1 MGVIK
6 PAIINIY
13 FTELI
18 MGDRSPDIES
28 DSEET
33 RSFQEHDGSNETSI
47 TPNADQFANFHV
59 NLPASNY
66 LTPSDY
72 DDDFAN
78 FRVEFGRGVP
88 GDSSPPQSTPM
99 ASVVELSSELSE
111 DEEEQ
116 VVYLEIRDGLENVIR
131 SGTQTDSQNREA
143 EREVSETREAQ
154 DPEEMPIEEEDDS
167 EFQDVNTVREQVEG
181 KLLEE
186 KPAGDEQEEN
196 PPSKEQPEKEEEEV
210 EMASEPEE
218 RPETEAREVSRTESL
233 DKVSMITTDRSSL
246 MGEGGSVSSKGNV
259 VSKEVEEPR
268 PRIIRGRPEKELE
281 KLATRR
287 DRTRE
292 GEKRPMPTSGGAH
305 SAKRKYLTPA
315 AVISQYAKGNLTN
328 SEAMDAIMKFRVN
341 KMLPKRVDGVYMD
354 KEEIRIPKGYSFAK
368 HRKSKS
374 KKGRIGLTRIER
386 EIRAYQESTQML
398 IPRSIFAR
406 IVREIAQGWFKGE
419 GQIKFT
425 VEALSALQVATEDE
439 IIRLL
444 EISTA
449 CSYHAKRIT
458 LRVDDMRLARFCRG
472 RQNYEFTNIN

>member
-1 MGVIK
+1 
-6 PAIINIY
+6 
-13 FTELI
+13 
-18 MGDRSPDIES
+18 
-28 DSEET
+28 
-33 RSFQEHDGSNETSI
+33 
-47 TPNADQFANFHV
+47 
-59 NLPASNY
+59 
-66 LTPSDY
+66 
-72 DDDFAN
+72 
-78 FRVEFGRGVP
+78 
-88 GDSSPPQSTPM
+88 M
-99 ASVVELSSELSE
+99 ASVVEVSSELSE
-111 DEEEQ
+111 YEEEE
-116 VVYLEIRDGLENVIR
+116 VVDLEIRDALEHAVR
-131 SGTQTDSQNREA
+131 SEIETVSQNQEA
-143 EREVSETREAQ
+143 EREVSETRE
-154 DPEEMPIEEEDDS
+154 PEEPQEIAIEEDETSESEGANAVQEQDEEKLSEEKPVEGKEEEDED
-167 EFQDVNTVREQVEG
+167 
-181 KLLEE
+181 EE
-186 KPAGDEQEEN
+186 PASDQ
-196 PPSKEQPEKEEEEV
+196 QTEKEEEDEDEEEV
-210 EMASEPEE
+210 EILSEPKE
-218 RPETEAREVSRTESL
+218 RPETEVRDVARAESL
-233 DKVSMITTDRSSL
+233 DKVSTITTDRSSL
-246 MGEGGSVSSKGNV
+246 MGEGGSVSSKANV
-259 VSKEVEEPR
+259 VPIDVEEPR
-268 PRIIRGRPEKELE
+268 PAIIRGRPEKERE
-281 KLATRR
+281 KLVTGR

-292 GEKRPMPTSGGAH
+292 SEKRRMPTSGGAH

-341 KMLPKRVDGVYMD
+341 KMLPKKVDGVYMD
-354 KEEIRIPKGYSFAK
+354 KEEVKIPKGYSFAK

-374 KKGRIGLTRIER
+374 KRGRIGLTRIER